1 MDRSMNFD
9 LDLIVITY
17 NSARVLGT
25 FLASLPA
32 SVSAIVVD
40 NASSDETVALAA
52 AAGAKVVELKNNIG
66 YGGACNVGASTGK
79 APFLLF
85 VNPDIRFETGAIK
98 VLLAAAEAHPNAVFN
113 PRLHHG
119 SRRHFRRW
127 SRLLPKSDFWQGPPP
142 EVDCEIPVLSGA
154 CIFIRR
160 EHFERI
166 GGFDPDIF
174 LFHEDDDLSL
184 RLRQAGVELRI
195 ANKAIVDHA
204 EGNSSARSVDSGRIK
219 GEAMGRSLVY
229 VMNKHKRPL
238 SVPGELLRS
247 YLKLLLPHVLFNAA
261 RRSKL
266 RGFIRGLS
274 SRAG

>member
-1 MDRSMNFD
+1 MKFD
-9 LDLIVITY
+9 LDLIVVTY
-17 NSARVLGT
+17 NSAQALRALVR
-25 FLASLPA
+25 SVPA
-32 SVSAIVVD
+32 SVNPIVVD
-40 NASSDETVALAA
+40 NASSDETVAVAI
-52 AAGAKVVELKNNIG
+52 AAGAKVVDLKNNIG
-66 YGGACNVGASTGK
+66 YGGACNIGASTGE

-85 VNPDIRFETGAIK
+85 VNPDIRFETGAIEA
-98 VLLAAAEAHPNAVFN
+98 LLAAAEAHPNAVFN
-113 PRLHHG
+113 PRFHHG
-119 SRRHFRRW
+119 SRRRFRRW

-154 CIFIRR
+154 CIFVRR

-166 GGFDPDIF
+166 GGFDPEIF

-184 RLRQAGVELRI
+184 RLRQAGVQLRI
-195 ANKAIVDHA
+195 ASNAIVEHA

-229 VMNKHKRPL
+229 VMNKHNLPL

-247 YLKLLLPHVLFNAA
+247 YSKLLLPHVLFNAA

-266 RGFIRGLS
+266 RGFIRGLG